1 MLRLCYDVKKQGATV
16 YWTQTMVEQP
26 YRYHHHPMKSSDKTV
41 GIPVFL
47 RSHIMASHS
56 SFFLSSASRQH
67 GGRPWMLHTATA
79 TDPALSAAASA
90 AAAAAA
96 AATAAA
102 ATAAAHDFCFRKC
115 ACTVIVSGQ
124 QFEEVIVCVAPATCD
139 SIFMHRV
146 ACYKLFSIVVRMLI
160 LS

>member
-1 MLRLCYDVKKQGATV
+1 
-16 YWTQTMVEQP
+16 
-26 YRYHHHPMKSSDKTV
+26 
-41 GIPVFL
+41 
-47 RSHIMASHS
+47 
-56 SFFLSSASRQH
+56 
-67 GGRPWMLHTATA
+67 MLHTATA

-124 QFEEVIVCVAPATCD
+124 QFEEVIVCVARLCSGCRQTFKHKCSD
-139 SIFMHRV
+139 DNGHKRH
-146 ACYKLFSIVVRMLI
+146 KGR
-160 LS
+160 